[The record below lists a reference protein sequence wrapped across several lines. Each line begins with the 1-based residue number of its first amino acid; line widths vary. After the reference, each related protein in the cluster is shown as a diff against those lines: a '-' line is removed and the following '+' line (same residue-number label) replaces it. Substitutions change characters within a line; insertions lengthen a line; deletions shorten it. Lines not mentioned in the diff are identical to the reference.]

1 MYKPL
6 TMDEAIAFA
15 SERNATFAMNDEKNA
30 DGTAVRWRV
39 NGKVKTWKTRPGE
52 FKIPVKHGMY
62 DYGYI
67 TEKNLH
73 MFHLNGSCRQWT
85 L

>member
-1 MYKPL
+1 MKPL
-6 TMDEAIAFA
+6 TVVEALAVNG
-15 SERNATFAMNDEKNA
+15 NAVFAMNDEKNA
-30 DGTAVRWRV
+30 DGTCVRWRV

-52 FKIPVKHGMY
+52 FKIPVKHGLY

-73 MFHLNGSCRQWT
+73 LFHFNGDCENCGY
-85 L
+85 